1 MWKSKSS
8 FDPSLLLLEA
18 SVWYILGF
26 FRLKSW
32 ACPLYPP
39 PCFWFMWVGN
49 VFVAVCWKGILEGL
63 GSFGM
68 DDGYD
73 DDDDD
78 DDDDE
83 TTKR

>member
-1 MWKSKSS
+1 
-8 FDPSLLLLEA
+8 L
-18 SVWYILGF
+18 
-26 FRLKSW
+26 
-32 ACPLYPP
+32 
-39 PCFWFMWVGN
+39 GN
-49 VFVAVCWKGILEGL
+49 VFVVVCWERNLEGL

-78 DDDDE
+78 DDE

>member
-1 MWKSKSS
+1 
-8 FDPSLLLLEA
+8 
-18 SVWYILGF
+18 
-26 FRLKSW
+26 
-32 ACPLYPP
+32 
-39 PCFWFMWVGN
+39 
-49 VFVAVCWKGILEGL
+49 VAVCWKGILEGL

-68 DDGYD
+68 ADGY